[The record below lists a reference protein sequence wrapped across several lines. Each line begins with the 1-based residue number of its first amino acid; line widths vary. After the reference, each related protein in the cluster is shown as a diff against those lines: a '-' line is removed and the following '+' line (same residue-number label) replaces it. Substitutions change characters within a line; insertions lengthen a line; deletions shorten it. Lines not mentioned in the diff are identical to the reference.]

1 MSAILEEEFQSKLDL
16 ALSLL
21 QDLADIEQ
29 KGVSGVNKLRS
40 KIEQDLVFL
49 NKVKQSGNLKKEH
62 LASSNIHHYSAIV
75 SYVKQ
80 SENCVSLLEVFKYE
94 DEDAGKKKISVD
106 VVSCGKSK
114 WTKVIARNPKA
125 LSQILKGEGEYLKK
139 SVMDHA
145 SQYLTAA
152 SQNSVFFSPP
162 VIEFY
167 FACGLEKEVA
177 QTLEKIGIQ
186 VSGKVIDIE
195 NNSLVLSR
203 PIDYSSPDTIKKL
216 NLGVT
221 AMIAYVSALTNGN
234 CHVKL
239 KGKILSQLA
248 EWERARPVKPVLDS
262 YFRDKELYACKTAVE
277 KFQGIVDAIG
287 GPGEQQRAKSLLP
300 RIHVVDDVPCTS
312 LSLGGQ
318 IKSRSLII
326 FGTGQAI
333 HAITVT
339 ANTSFVRAAQQQGV
353 RFDVLFHE
361 ARALTE
367 RKEIH

>member
-125 LSQILKGEGEYLKK
+125 LSQILK
-139 SVMDHA
+139 
-145 SQYLTAA
+145 
-152 SQNSVFFSPP
+152 
-162 VIEFY
+162 
-167 FACGLEKEVA
+167 
-177 QTLEKIGIQ
+177 
-186 VSGKVIDIE
+186 
-195 NNSLVLSR
+195 
-203 PIDYSSPDTIKKL
+203 
-216 NLGVT
+216 
-221 AMIAYVSALTNGN
+221 
-234 CHVKL
+234 
-239 KGKILSQLA
+239 
-248 EWERARPVKPVLDS
+248 
-262 YFRDKELYACKTAVE
+262 DKELYACKTAVE

-287 GPGEQQRAKSLLP
+287 GPGEQQRAKSLSP